1 MHFKHFVVLHF
12 HPAQGRPALLSHAED
27 DTFRAMRERCVIVLC
42 VMAVAVGSVLPMAG
56 ASPIRDPKR
65 SVNERT
71 VDLNPLLL
79 WWTNHNGSR
88 PLVSW
93 VQVTGPVVGTNSYGW
108 VVEARVERTARNTE
122 ASSVPDSG
130 SGKTRILLRHP
141 PLQDRAVFVK
151 LSQQLKVLN
160 TQRSTLSAAESDAKS
175 RRKAVDDAESYN
187 RAYGVR
193 SWGLAVERR
202 QLQQNQ
208 SQVSAQLK
216 VLDQQ
221 IQALKKLLSPWPD
234 TDHYVVDCFA
244 LDVGQG
250 KDGLPVFDY
259 GLVVK

>member
-1 MHFKHFVVLHF
+1 
-12 HPAQGRPALLSHAED
+12 
-27 DTFRAMRERCVIVLC
+27 MRERCFYVLC
-42 VMAVAVGSVLPMAG
+42 VIAVAVCSVPPKAG
-56 ASPIRDPKR
+56 ASPVRDPKR
-65 SVNERT
+65 SVNART

-79 WWTNHNGSR
+79 WWTNHNGAR

-93 VQVTGPVVGTNSYGW
+93 VQVTGAVVGTNSSGW
-108 VVEARVERTARNTE
+108 VVDAKVERTARNME
-122 ASSVPDSG
+122 ASSMPDSD
-130 SGKTRILLRHP
+130 SAKTRILLRHP
-141 PLQDRAVFVK
+141 PTLDQAVFEK

-160 TQRSTLSAAESDAKS
+160 AQRSALSAADSDART
-175 RRKAVDDAESYN
+175 RRRLIEDAETYS

-221 IQALKKLLSPWPD
+221 IQALKKLLSLWQD